1 MKKNRLTTITTSTLA
16 NARYL
21 HDDDDDDDDDNDDE
35 YYFYYLLILLK
46 LCFLLH
52 KIPCTEIQSQ
62 VQR

>member
-21 HDDDDDDDDDNDDE
+21 HDDDDDDNDDE

-46 LCFLLH
+46 LRFLLH
-52 KIPCTEIQSQ
+52 MISCTEIQSQ